1 MDCNALIC
9 SCLSCHS
16 QLWNKGQN
24 KYDFHKNCKH
34 WFMFI
39 YIAID
44 NRLYNQLARGYRLLF
59 QHRVILMSQKFNGHQ
74 LKLVK
79 KMRPSGGYLLSL
91 DTDMCLQ
98 HCLFC
103 VELCFP
109 LKMFFSWPS
118 GPGVPPVGVEPADL
132 SVPSWHQ
139 EVPTPNDPHHQYQ
152 RRSSHYHA
160 DSWRPILRM
169 ADNWQVFN

>member
-1 MDCNALIC
+1 
-9 SCLSCHS
+9 
-16 QLWNKGQN
+16 
-24 KYDFHKNCKH
+24 
-34 WFMFI
+34 MFI

-79 KMRPSGGYLLSL
+79 KMRLPGGYLLSL

-103 VELCFP
+103 V
-109 LKMFFSWPS
+109 
-118 GPGVPPVGVEPADL
+118 
-132 SVPSWHQ
+132 
-139 EVPTPNDPHHQYQ
+139 
-152 RRSSHYHA
+152 
-160 DSWRPILRM
+160 
-169 ADNWQVFN
+169 